1 MGALREWVGRARRQ
15 VKTDLAVDR
24 KLRYILLL
32 SAVLSLFW
40 IWHRVP
46 NFATRDERWRVV
58 DPLEVLGFYLDDP
71 SIQGIRDGLSHWRA
85 YGPTMYLYGLTA
97 LPVIAATAFTGD
109 FETFANI
116 RATATKDLFA
126 NWHALPGWVWT
137 GSIIAAR
144 LVTVLLAVGCVY
156 LVYRIGTQLRDRAT
170 GRLAA
175 LLLALTWALVS
186 LAHEAGEDIPML
198 FCLLLVLY
206 LSLRFLETGD
216 GNLVVAGAGLTGLAM
231 AFKLTAGIGVIFFG
245 VAYLLRARRSADFWG
260 SVYRPTV
267 IKRSVLLGLVVFFL
281 SFPSVFAEGPMVV
294 LERIGRGVSAKSS
307 PHGWLY
313 DHPSWWW
320 LTRSYLNGLGWPL
333 FVGVLGGVAVS
344 LGRLRDRTRETDGL
358 LVVLSGL
365 FVALAV
371 FSMWS
376 YLRTHHLLP
385 TIPLLV
391 VLLSIAL
398 RRLAERR
405 QRLARVLAV
414 ALVVS
419 TAVYTGIGT
428 VGYATQPRDQAVSY
442 VSNNAGP
449 NATVETYPWDPQE
462 AAVPHGVETY
472 RWSNRTDPGQSIGE
486 WMRDLPARCPE
497 FIVLNHQQALLY
509 LAPSNHSAL
518 AARYEDPIVEAYLR
532 DLLATDTYPYEIG
545 GRFGPAP
552 IFRSTG
558 APRDSTWDLLQAGV
572 NPRSIQYGDPQDFGV
587 DQYAIVFE
595 RTGACSV
602 GNATGS

>member
-1 MGALREWVGRARRQ
+1 MGALRDLLGRARGQ
-15 VKTDLAVDR
+15 VKADLAADR

-32 SAVLSLFW
+32 SAALSLFW

-71 SIQGIRDGLSHWRA
+71 SVQGLRDGLSHWRA

-97 LPVIAATAFTGD
+97 LPVIALTVVSGD
-109 FETFANI
+109 LGIFANI
-116 RATATKDLFA
+116 RAAATKDLFA
-126 NWHALPGWVWT
+126 HWHALPGWVWT
-137 GSIIAAR
+137 GTIVLAR
-144 LVTVLLAVGCVY
+144 LTTVVLAVGCVY

-186 LAHEAGEDIPML
+186 LTHEAGEDVPML

-216 GNLVVAGAGLTGLAM
+216 GDLVVAGAGLTGLAM

-245 VAYLLRARRSADFWG
+245 VAYLLRARRSADFWD

-267 IKRSVLLGLVVFFL
+267 IKRSVVLGLLVFFL

-320 LTRSYLNGLGWPL
+320 ITRSYLNGLGWPL
-333 FVGVLGGVAVS
+333 FVGVLGGLAAT
-344 LGRLRDRTRETDGL
+344 LGRLRERSRETDG
-358 LVVLSGL
+358 VIVILSGL
-365 FVALAV
+365 VVALGV
-371 FSMWS
+371 FSLWA
-376 YLRTHHLLP
+376 YLRTHHLMP

-391 VLLSIAL
+391 LLLAIAL

-405 QRLARVLAV
+405 KRLARVLV
-414 ALVVS
+414 VGLVVS
-419 TAVYTGIGT
+419 TAIYTGIGT
-428 VGYATQPRDQAVSY
+428 VGYASQPRDQAVSY
-442 VSNNAGP
+442 ISSNAGP

-462 AAVPHGVETY
+462 AAVPHGLETY
-472 RWSNRTDPGQSIGE
+472 RWSNRTDTSQSIGD
-486 WMRDLPARCPE
+486 WMGDLPERCPD
-497 FIVLNHQQALLY
+497 FIALNHQQAMLY
-509 LAPSNHSAL
+509 LASENHSAL
-518 AARYEDPIVEAYLR
+518 SASYTDPTVEAYLR
-532 DLLATDTYPYEIG
+532 DLLYTDTYPYEIG
-545 GRFGPAP
+545 GRFGPEP
-552 IFRSTG
+552 IFLSTG
-558 APRDSTWDLLQAGV
+558 SPRDSTWDLLQAGV

-587 DQYAIVFE
+587 DQYVIVLE
-595 RTGACSV
+595 RTGNCTV
-602 GNATGS
+602 GSLSDP